1 MGNSKLYG
9 GGKRQM
15 LLAGELVI
23 EGLESQFVL
32 FLVICDKATESPLLK
47 RKEAFPEWDES
58 GLFDF
63 CVV

>member
-1 MGNSKLYG
+1 
-9 GGKRQM
+9 M
-15 LLAGELVI
+15 LLAGELAI

-47 RKEAFPEWDES
+47 RKESFPEWDES